1 MTSASRSSEFPERAG
16 AGTAV
21 KPKVVPHSTRAER
34 AAKGKAARG
43 EVPRSTQAQIDFSDS
58 RDPLALLEEQAVTR
72 VPELVPIR
80 YGRMLVS
87 PFAFYRGGAL
97 IMAADLGADPVF
109 GPAGAAVWGRA
120 PVQLRRVRLA
130 RAEPRLRHQRLRRD
144 GARALGVGRE
154 AAGGELRGRRTRER
168 VLSGGAARGCA
179 RHRSRLQGG
188 DERLRAD
195 AEPRTL
201 VLAPV
206 GRAGNRAVQRR
217 RRPEAAE
224 EG

>member
-1 MTSASRSSEFPERAG
+1 MATKRDGEVGERTRSRDGGQAEGGAALHARGAGGEGEGGSCGGAALDSGADRFLRAARPGGAVGGAGGDAG
-16 AGTAV
+16 AGA
-21 KPKVVPHSTRAER
+21 
-34 AAKGKAARG
+34 
-43 EVPRSTQAQIDFSDS
+43 
-58 RDPLALLEEQAVTR
+58 
-72 VPELVPIR
+72 
-80 YGRMLVS
+80 
-87 PFAFYRGGAL
+87 
-97 IMAADLGADPVF
+97 GADPLR
-109 GPAGAAVWGRA
+109 PDAGLPVRFLPRRGADHGGGSGAYAVVGSARAVVRRRA

-144 GARALGVGRE
+144 GAGAVGVGRE
-154 AAGGELRGRRTRER
+154 AAGGELRDRRTRDR
-168 VLSGGAARGCA
+168 VLGEGTACGRA

-195 AEPRTL
+195 AEPRTV

-206 GRAGNRAVQRR
+206 GRAGHGPVHRR